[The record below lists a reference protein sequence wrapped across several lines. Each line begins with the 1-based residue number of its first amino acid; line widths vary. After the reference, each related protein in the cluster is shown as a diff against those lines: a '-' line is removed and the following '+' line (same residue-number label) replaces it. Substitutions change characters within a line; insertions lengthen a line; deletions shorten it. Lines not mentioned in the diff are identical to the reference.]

1 MFKQI
6 DLETTKRH
14 DWINLLTEVQ
24 QVVEESGIKEGLCLV
39 YNPHTTAGL
48 FVNSYLDPM
57 TPKDIIEEWDRIIPT
72 RYDFNHQF
80 DTPSDA
86 AGHVKS
92 ALMGI
97 QTSFIVHEGKLMV
110 GHSQGIVFTEFDGPR
125 KRKVFV
131 KVIKA

>member
-14 DWINLLTEVQ
+14 DWFNLLAEVQ
-24 QVVEESGIKEGLCLV
+24 QVVDESGIKEGLCLV

-72 RYDFNHQF
+72 RYDFNHQV

-92 ALMGI
+92 AMMGI
-97 QTSFIVHEGKLMV
+97 ENSFIVHEGKLML

>member
-6 DLETTKRH
+6 NLETSKRH
-14 DWINLLTEVQ
+14 DWINLLSEVQ
-24 QVVEESGIKEGLCLV
+24 EVVDQSGIQEGLCLV

-57 TPKDIIEEWDRIIPT
+57 TPKDIIEEWDRLIPT
-72 RYDFNHQF
+72 RYDFNHQV

-97 QTSFIVHEGKLMV
+97 QTSFIVHEGQLML

-131 KVIKA
+131 KVIEA

>member
-14 DWINLLTEVQ
+14 DWINLLAEVQ
-24 QVVEESGIKEGLCLV
+24 QVVDESGIKEGLCLV

-72 RYDFNHQF
+72 RYDFNHQV

-92 ALMGI
+92 AMMGI
-97 QTSFIVHEGKLMV
+97 ENSFIVHEGKLML

>member
-1 MFKQI
+1 MFKEI
-6 DLETTKRH
+6 KLTSKSRY
-14 DWINLLTEVQ
+14 DWINLLQEVQ
-24 QVVEESGIKEGLCLV
+24 AVVDESDIEEGMCIV

-48 FVNSYLDPM
+48 FVNSYLDPL

-72 RYDFNHQF
+72 RYDFNHQV

-92 ALMGI
+92 AMMGI
-97 QTSFIVHEGKLMV
+97 ECTFIVHEGKLAV
-110 GHSQGIVFTEFDGPR
+110 GHSQGIVFAEFDGPR

-131 KVIKA
+131 KVVKA

>member
-6 DLETTKRH
+6 NLETTKRH
-14 DWINLLTEVQ
+14 DWINLLAEVQ
-24 QVVEESGIKEGLCLV
+24 EVVDESGIKEGLCLV

-72 RYDFNHQF
+72 RYDFNHQV

-92 ALMGI
+92 AMMGI
-97 QTSFIVHEGKLMV
+97 ENSFIVHEGKLML

-131 KVIKA
+131 KVIEA

>member
-6 DLETTKRH
+6 DLKTTKRH
-14 DWINLLTEVQ
+14 DWINLLAEVQ
-24 QVVEESGIKEGLCLV
+24 QVVDESGIKEGLCLV

-72 RYDFNHQF
+72 RYDFNHQV

-92 ALMGI
+92 AMMGI
-97 QTSFIVHEGKLMV
+97 ENSFIVHEGKLML